1 MHIYIDYGAKK
12 GFEMFT
18 TGTEDLPRKDAENVK
33 TFHPV
38 KEGFINMNNAEE
50 EMEEDEEED
59 EEEEEEE
66 KEEGQ

>member
-1 MHIYIDYGAKK
+1 
-12 GFEMFT
+12 MFT

-66 KEEGQ
+66 EEEEGQ